1 MGKGAPSSTK
11 VDRRIEGEPI
21 VSGGRRIQPVARLV
35 GWEMDGDER
44 TGSFVSRVGRLTP
57 LEVQVDH
64 DGEQEVISIDDP
76 LQEPLRGI
84 LAVGALV
91 SVVCILIMLAATDR
105 CQTQIGGNTMDMKE
119 LVDTSPITSLV
130 DNIGVKSVFGEP
142 IEEDGVVIIPVAQVE
157 YGFGYGGGYGNN
169 PNAGEIEDGADQE
182 AADEERTGRRW
193 RRRWGSR
200 RTSDTTRLH
209 PHHIG

>member
-35 GWEMDGDER
+35 GWEMDGEKR

-76 LQEPLRGI
+76 LQEPIRGI

-91 SVVCILIMLAATDR
+91 SAVCILIMLAAT
-105 CQTQIGGNTMDMKE
+105 I
-119 LVDTSPITSLV
+119 
-130 DNIGVKSVFGEP
+130 
-142 IEEDGVVIIPVAQVE
+142 VA
-157 YGFGYGGGYGNN
+157 
-169 PNAGEIEDGADQE
+169 
-182 AADEERTGRRW
+182 RRK
-193 RRRWGSR
+193 
-200 RTSDTTRLH
+200 
-209 PHHIG
+209 